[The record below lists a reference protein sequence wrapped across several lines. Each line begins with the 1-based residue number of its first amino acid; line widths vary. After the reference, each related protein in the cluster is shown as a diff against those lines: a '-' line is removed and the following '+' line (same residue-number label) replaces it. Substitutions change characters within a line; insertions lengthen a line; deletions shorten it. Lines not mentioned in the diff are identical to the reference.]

1 VLEKLKQQVRQLKK
15 EVYVIYLVYSHAGV
29 SWYKKLFLLLIIA
42 YALSPIDL
50 IPDFIPVF
58 GLLDD
63 LVLIPLG
70 VMLAMKMIPSNI
82 WDGCRL
88 KADEFIDI
96 DKRYGLYGAGIII
109 VFWLIL
115 AAWAYRNLLGI
126 FIK

>member
-1 VLEKLKQQVRQLKK
+1 VLEKLKQQVRHLKK
-15 EVYVIYLVYSHAGV
+15 EVYVIYLVYSHSSV
-29 SWYKKLFLLLIIA
+29 SWHKKLFLLLIIA

-50 IPDFIPVF
+50 IPDFIPVV

-82 WDGCRL
+82 WDECRL
-88 KADEFIDI
+88 KVDEVIDI

-115 AAWAYRNLLGI
+115 AAWAYRNILGI
-126 FIK
+126 FVE

>member
-1 VLEKLKQQVRQLKK
+1 MLEKLKQQVRQLKK